1 MPRML
6 QDECYGRQITTKEIM
21 MIIDNAAKTT
31 INTKMK
37 EIAKLKKI
45 ITDLKSNNATLR
57 INYLDEQLKNK
68 ALQEKI
74 ERIEVVAKH

>member
-1 MPRML
+1 ML